1 MQRKELIELLN
12 KDKRFVKQTKNSKAL
27 AVYSSDKTICVKL
40 IKIKD
45 YIIELPCNEFYI
57 LKNQVSIE
65 WYNEFN
71 NLILSKTFDIENIT
85 DIKLLNK
92 PLVPDTLLYKILN
105 YFQLNCSN
113 VKINICPIDAVY
125 LDDIVEIT
133 YDDLRY
139 HYVLENMYHCMKI
152 NVKYNR
158 ILIRDGLIIMYID
171 GKEMFRQNAINFA
184 LDNAIAELRY

>member
-1 MQRKELIELLN
+1 MERKELIELLN
-12 KDKRFVKQTKNSKAL
+12 KDKRFAKQTKNSKAL
-27 AVYSSDKTICVKL
+27 AVYSSEKVICVKL
-40 IKIKD
+40 TIKEHQ
-45 YIIELPCNEFYI
+45 IELPCNWFYI

-65 WYNEFN
+65 YYDEFN
-71 NLILSKTFDIENIT
+71 DLVLSKTFDIENIT
-85 DIKLLNK
+85 EIKLLNK
-92 PLVPDTLLYKILN
+92 PLIPDTLLYKILN

-125 LDDIVEIT
+125 LGDIVEIT
-133 YDDLRY
+133 YDDFRH

-171 GKEMFRQNAINFA
+171 DKEVFRQNAINFA
-184 LDNAIAELRY
+184 IDNAITELRY